1 MAINSRLR
9 RLRARRAA
17 LEREAKNRRGSSTP
31 KERPPVKKEPIKQP
45 PQGGPKKRPPVKKEP
60 IKTPPTGGPKK
71 RPPVKKEPIKTPPT
85 GGPKKVPPVKKEPV
99 KQPPKGG
106 PKKRPPV
113 KKEPIKQPPVN
124 QPDTRVATVEM
135 PIRAEVPKKVLDRGT
150 VGPVAPRPRPTPGN
164 SNVFREA
171 MQQIK
176 QQPTKPPTGLT
187 TAGGQGILQNLPTG
201 ESGPTKPV
209 QGGGVPAATGLDLA
223 RGGTFAEITTPST
236 PEPERTRQGTQ
247 GSRGRGRGPIAEPV
261 MTTTAQQTP
270 EDRGVAG
277 GPSGVGVGGGAASR
291 ESLRAIAAG
300 GPEAMAMAAAG
311 GVEAQQRSS
320 PASAQA
326 AQAMSAQ
333 NFDMS
338 RLTED
343 QRRMIEEAQAAG
355 AAVTGGGQTQAG
367 GRGRGR
373 GRGEDDPSD
382 NQDTGDDPS
391 DNQDTDSDP
400 EVEPP
405 VEPSDVEFQELPETT
420 DKGFYR
426 PTQAEA
432 PTIEVAKTGQTEFDP
447 EAMLNQAKQL
457 KAFQEGSATADYDP
471 ETGMYN
477 VSALA

>member
-17 LEREAKNRRGSSTP
+17 LEREAKNRRRTSTP
-31 KERPPVKKEPIKQP
+31 KKRPPVKKEPIKQP
-45 PQGGPKKRPPVKKEP
+45 PKEQGTKKVPPVKKEP

-85 GGPKKVPPVKKEPV
+85 GGPKK
-99 KQPPKGG
+99 
-106 PKKRPPV
+106 RPPV
-113 KKEPIKQPPVN
+113 KKEPIKQPPVK

-150 VGPVAPRPRPTPGN
+150 VGPVAPRPTPGN
-164 SNVFREA
+164 SNRLREA
-171 MQQIK
+171 MQEIK

-247 GSRGRGRGPIAEPV
+247 GSRGRGRGPIAEPAR
-261 MTTTAQQTP
+261 TTTAQQTP
-270 EDRGVAG
+270 EDRGVA
-277 GPSGVGVGGGAASR
+277 GAASR

-300 GPEAMAMAAAG
+300 GPEAMARAAAG
-311 GVEAQQRSS
+311 GAEAELRGLDPD

-326 AQAMSAQ
+326 TTFALQSSQGASSEIP

-373 GRGEDDPSD
+373 GRGRGEDDPSD
-382 NQDTGDDPS
+382 NQDTGDDPP

-405 VEPSDVEFQELPETT
+405 VEPSDVE
-420 DKGFYR
+420 
-426 PTQAEA
+426 
-432 PTIEVAKTGQTEFDP
+432 
-447 EAMLNQAKQL
+447 
-457 KAFQEGSATADYDP
+457 
-471 ETGMYN
+471 
-477 VSALA
+477 